1 MTLRIMTSFVRPRA
15 AIAASWCVLTLAAAL
30 SAQAPQTSGAPVP
43 AAAAAPVR
51 SPDVQP
57 DRRITF
63 RVAAANAKAV
73 SLSFDEGAVQTHAMT
88 RDASGVWSVTI
99 GPVAPEI
106 YIYNFVIDGVRVL
119 DLANTSLKSGV
130 ALASNIV
137 EVPGTP
143 ARFDEEQN
151 VPRGSVNIHAY
162 RSSVQNA
169 TRGLYVYV
177 PDEYYSSPTRRYPVL
192 YLYHGGGGYEADWVR
207 DGRAAVILDNLIAA
221 RKAVPMIIVMPNN
234 TLVAPPSAG
243 RAAGPA
249 APGPPA
255 SAATLARE
263 LLTDIIPFVEK
274 RYRITANRESRAIAG
289 LSAGGGTAFP
299 SGLNNL
305 DTFAYVGE
313 FSSGMFGGTG
323 AATAAVSADVIV
335 PGLFATA
342 AEKNRRLKLL
352 YMSCGTEDPR
362 MPFQKQ
368 TFDDLKKHGFNPV
381 FMEFAGAHQ
390 WKVWRHSLYDFAPR
404 LFR

>member
-1 MTLRIMTSFVRPRA
+1 MKTTLRLARA
-15 AIAASWCVLTLAAAL
+15 ATMAAFAMQAAVGALAA
-30 SAQAPQTSGAPVP
+30 QTPGPAVP
-43 AAAAAPVR
+43 AAAPAAVR
-51 SPDVQP
+51 SPEVHA

-63 RVAAANAKAV
+63 RVAAPNAKAV
-73 SLSFDEGAVQTHAMT
+73 ALSFDEGAVQTHAMA
-88 RDASGVWSVTI
+88 RDAAGVWSVTV

-106 YIYNFVIDGVRVL
+106 YIYNFVVDGLRVL
-119 DLANTSLKSGV
+119 DLANTNLKSGV
-130 ALASNIV
+130 ALASNVV

-151 VPRGSVNIHAY
+151 VPRGSVNVHTY
-162 RSSVQNA
+162 RSGVQNA

-177 PDEYYSSPTRRYPVL
+177 PDEYYASPTRRYPVL
-192 YLYHGGGGYEADWVR
+192 YLYHGGGGYEGDWVR
-207 DGRAAVILDNLIAA
+207 DGRAGVILDNLIASG
-221 RKAVPMIIVMPNN
+221 KSVPMIIVMPNN

-243 RAAGPA
+243 RGAGPA

-274 RYRITANRESRAIAG
+274 RYRTTANRESRAIAG

-299 SGLNNL
+299 TGLNNL
-305 DTFAYVGE
+305 NTFAYVAQ

-323 AATAAVSADVIV
+323 ANTTTGVSADVIV

-342 AEKNRRLKLL
+342 AAKSRQLKLL

-368 TFDDLKKHGFNPV
+368 TAEDLKKNGYNPV
-381 FMEFAGAHQ
+381 FMSFAGAHQ
-390 WKVWRHSLYDFAPR
+390 WKVWRYSLNDLAPR